1 MSKNDKNN
9 HKHFFREKDG
19 HHFHLIYSVKPS
31 FLKFLNKF
39 SAELRGSI
47 KFLVALAGFLL
58 VAVLPLGID
67 YQAKMSIAIFVM
79 IAIMW
84 TVEAIPMPVTA
95 LLVPVL
101 LTAFGIFETSDALL
115 PFANPVVY
123 LILGSV
129 ILAGAVHKTGL
140 DKRMLYPIL
149 LSSKGKIEKFLLAL
163 MVVAFIFS
171 MWISNTATVALLAP
185 FAMGLALK
193 VPDEKISKRLML
205 LFLLGIGFASV
216 IGGMA
221 TVVGSAPNAVTSAL
235 LAEQGSWTFLDW
247 MIIGVPTATI
257 LLFMVWRLLILA
269 IKPPKIDLD
278 ISDLKEE
285 YIHLGSWSSGEK
297 KTLAI
302 LSITITFWILGDNIG
317 ALFGIP
323 SSFMSTA
330 IIALLGAVALFV
342 TRTMTWQ
349 EARIVPWGVFL
360 IIGAGLAMGEALVRT
375 GAAQWITSGLS
386 GMLIPF
392 PVLVMIFILAM
403 FVVGIS
409 NFLNNTASAAIF
421 IPILITLANSMGES
435 VYLIVLPIALVLSL
449 SFITPIG
456 TPPITLIYST
466 GHISRRTLA
475 KVGALVTI
483 PAVLVCIL
491 IVYIMHTLGV
501 F

>member
-1 MSKNDKNN
+1 MSRNKRDD

-31 FLKFLNKF
+31 FVKFMNRL
-39 SAELRGSI
+39 SAGLRGSI
-47 KFLVALAGFLL
+47 KLLVALAGFLF
-58 VAVLPLGID
+58 VAVLPLGISFHA
-67 YQAKMSIAIFVM
+67 QMSIAIFVL

-84 TVEAIPMPVTA
+84 TLEAIPMPVTA
-95 LLVPVL
+95 LLVPAL
-101 LTAFGIFETSDALL
+101 LTAFGIFETSDAFL

-140 DKRMLYPIL
+140 DKRLLYPIL
-149 LSSKGKIEKFLLAL
+149 LGSRGKVERFLLAL
-163 MVVAFIFS
+163 MVVAFMFS

-185 FAMGLALK
+185 FAIGLASS
-193 VPDEKISKRLML
+193 VPDKDHSKRLMV

-257 LLFMVWRLLILA
+257 LLFLVWRLLLLA
-269 IKPPKIDLD
+269 LRPPKTDLD
-278 ISDLKEE
+278 ISGLKDE
-285 YIHLGSWSSGEK
+285 YAHLGRWTGGEK
-297 KTLAI
+297 KTLVI
-302 LSITITFWILGDNIG
+302 LILAITFWILGDAIVG
-317 ALFGIP
+317 LFGVP

-330 IIALLGAVALFV
+330 IVALLAAVALFV

-360 IIGAGLAMGEALVRT
+360 IIGAGLALGEALVNS
-375 GAAQWITSGLS
+375 GAADWMTTGLS
-386 GMLIPF
+386 STLIGL
-392 PVLVMIFILAM
+392 PVLVTIFILAI
-403 FVVGIS
+403 VVVFIS
-409 NFLNNTASAAIF
+409 NFLNNTASAAVF
-421 IPILITLANSMGES
+421 IPILIVLANMMGES
-435 VYLIVLPIALVLSL
+435 VYLVVLPIALVLSL
-449 SFITPIG
+449 SLITPIG

-466 GHISRRTLA
+466 GRVPRRTLA
-475 KVGALVTI
+475 KVGALVTL

-491 IVYIMHTLGV
+491 MVYLMHSLGLL
-501 F
+501 